1 MQPARQRLRIAALV
15 GIGLAIGSV
24 SWVVIQAFVTE
35 VSPHP
40 APPVPAV
47 TSRESRPKAEDIL
60 AKLRPGM
67 LRADVE
73 AILGPAKSVDSIRS
87 GDGRLSY
94 RATFASNPMHPPL
107 PPLELE
113 FDATRPGHPL
123 IIVKPM

>member
-1 MQPARQRLRIAALV
+1 MQLARNRLRIAALV

-24 SWVVIQAFVTE
+24 AWVVIQAFVTD
-35 VSPHP
+35 VPPLP

-47 TSRESRPKAEDIL
+47 TSRETRPKAEDIL
-60 AKLRPGM
+60 AKLKPGM

-94 RATFASNPMHPPL
+94 RATFARDPMHPPL

-123 IIVKPM
+123 ILAKPM